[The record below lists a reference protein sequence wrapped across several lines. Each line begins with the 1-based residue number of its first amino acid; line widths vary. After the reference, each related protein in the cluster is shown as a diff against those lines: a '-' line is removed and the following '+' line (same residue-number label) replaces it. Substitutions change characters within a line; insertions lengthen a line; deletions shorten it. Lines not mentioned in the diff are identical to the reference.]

1 LDFER
6 EDHQAA
12 ERDHGANAEQDA
24 AGKADVGKFLE
35 EDAARRHSEH
45 DKERLVCA
53 FGGAFGG
60 MQWSVAQVISGH
72 PMRSVG
78 VQRGTA
84 YPIGDDASV
93 ELSKY
98 SCSGAVTA
106 RPMRERMKAGVT
118 AAFGSPPVVKKR
130 SPTEITLRNS
140 CDWAPQTAEQKA
152 ENRVVHG
159 EVGDGR

>member
-1 LDFER
+1 MSER
-6 EDHQAA
+6 IIRPPSAIRPPTQNRTPRAMLMSANSLKKMPPAA
-12 ERDHGANAEQDA
+12 TVSMMRRDWSVRSVA
-24 AGKADVGKFLE
+24 
-35 EDAARRHSEH
+35 HSVACSEA
-45 DKERLVCA
+45 VS
-53 FGGAFGG
+53 GAF
-60 MQWSVAQVISGH
+60 SG
-72 PMRSVG
+72 VD
-78 VQRGTA
+78 VQSGTA

-106 RPMRERMKAGVT
+106 RPRRERMKAGVT
-118 AAFGSPPVVKKR
+118 AASGSPPVVKKR